1 MEMRNADRHNGAG
14 GGAPRQAHHICPVRH
29 EPAGQRK
36 FFNAMKR
43 RQLVGY
49 CETRNALL
57 IAKGERSSTVNNASG
72 RSFHATSNALSM
84 SSAVQTSRDRTSIA
98 NDVAVRQLTKKSPD
112 RESRGSVFCQTDPA
126 RRLPFVPASSGPSA
140 SYRFMARC
148 RQQSGTALTF
158 QSQRNSARPVR
169 KSVATCSQK
178 MSLHPEFARSRLR
191 TKSQE
196 LRGPP

>member
-1 MEMRNADRHNGAG
+1 MHR
-14 GGAPRQAHHICPVRH
+14 
-29 EPAGQRK
+29 
-36 FFNAMKR
+36 
-43 RQLVGY
+43 
-49 CETRNALL
+49 
-57 IAKGERSSTVNNASG
+57 
-72 RSFHATSNALSM
+72 
-84 SSAVQTSRDRTSIA
+84 
-98 NDVAVRQLTKKSPD
+98 AVRFLPLRTRYRCLPRRGLRGIEPRSPMTWRRANLTKKSPD

-178 MSLHPEFARSRLR
+178 MSLDPEYARSRLR

-196 LRGPP
+196 SARAAMRTRAASHPMLDSAWRIHRREFRSTGYHPP